1 VYAWTVGDDAGVE
14 GKMVAEEGEPDWNV
28 EAPHFGQKANPGL
41 ISDLQFGQSVFSE
54 RPQPLQNVSP
64 SS

>member
-1 VYAWTVGDDAGVE
+1 VE

-41 ISDLQFGQSVFSE
+41 ISALQFGQSVFND